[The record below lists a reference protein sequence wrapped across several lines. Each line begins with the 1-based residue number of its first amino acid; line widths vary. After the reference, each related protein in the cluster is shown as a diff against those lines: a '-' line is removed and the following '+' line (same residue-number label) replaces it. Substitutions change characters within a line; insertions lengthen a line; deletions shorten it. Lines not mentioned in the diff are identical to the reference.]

1 MKQERNNM
9 KRNSIM
15 KIILGIAILIPFIL
29 GNINCKGDVFKTLI
43 DDGGGDR
50 TPPDVISVMS
60 TAMDK
65 VRVEFSEDVDGV
77 SATETTNYTILGL
90 NVIDAEI
97 SANPKVV
104 VLTTDVQL
112 NETYYIAIDNVE
124 DMSGNSMALCNK
136 EFLGAEN
143 EPRILSVTAIK
154 VNQIRIMFSEDV
166 DVGSATYTINPS
178 LTYTSTGSAIY
189 SNPYVTITL
198 DTGVEMQ
205 STNYTV
211 EVDGVQDLEGYALHP
226 RYSSMS
232 FAGDARPRIAM
243 INSTSTT
250 SIRIQF
256 TEDVEEFSAEDINN
270 YQIIGVI
277 SGSITLTGCTATRD
291 SLNHTIVGIDHTLGG
306 NQSNESYQVI
316 VNNIKDSNENTVKT
330 NTTGYF
336 FGDGPPT
343 IASAYA
349 SGPNKVIVTFS
360 EPIKDDD
367 RTAAGTASNYSIEGL
382 TISAALVQGT
392 VGNPFTVVELTTST
406 QLQQIYTV
414 SLTTGIL
421 HAVDN
426 NATINSGYNMASFQ
440 GDGIPIITNAIAL
453 SNTQIKV
460 IFSEPVDKDTAET
473 TTNYSI
479 TAGGFPS
486 LSITNAERG
495 SDPNTNEVTL
505 TVSGQ
510 LYVSYTVAVSNVEDL
525 TGNTISGN
533 NTAMFAGIGTDN
545 TPPSLISVNANSSTL
560 LRVYFNEPVDQTTSE
575 TENNYFISNYASA
588 IITVSGTPTVDQTL
602 IITVANSITG
612 TDQITLTSRAAE
624 DASNWEFRYDNSETE
639 KTELIAYS
647 ITNVI
652 NSHSDSPVRAYNKD
666 NTVVLVSKTFG
677 GSSNTGKITIT
688 NNLGGNVT
696 IDTTYATPTYNQ
708 LGGSDT
714 ATRSPGNYSQ
724 VDLTLAAGL
733 SAGIYQLEVQNVED
747 TILPGNPIVSAK
759 ATFIVKS
766 TGDTTPPEL
775 AGVYAVDENHI
786 KLLFNEPVT
795 EISAS
800 NKDNFAIER
809 EIAQFTVDSAAID
822 PDYLTISYNDGSPTS
837 YTIYAKSANDFASN
851 EFEGGNPVSKTV
863 LNITKCLNFSPN
875 SPVRAHAEGA
885 TIYISLRTAGSGTIS
900 SIAASGFSIS
910 GVSITSADYSNNQT
924 IVSSSLNNDFP
935 REVILTLSTD
945 LVADSPTN
953 EYVITSTGV
962 GDLNEDT
969 NYNYGGK
976 QISLYL
982 WSGNSTPSGDT
993 EAPYI
998 VYVEAISDTMIR
1010 VVFNE
1015 EVNAADAATPSYYSL
1030 DNNLQ
1035 LDSTR
1040 NPYRDS
1046 NFTNT
1051 VIVYTTSMS
1060 ALTYTLTVTNIRD
1073 TSSSQNAI
1081 VSDSKSYTGLAAVT
1095 VDTGPVGNTIYG
1107 IGNVK
1112 NLAITSMVVYDYN
1125 DSDPSNDVIFIGT
1138 QNQSANLGKN
1148 SEVYVSEN
1156 TGVYFSLAATPGF
1169 GEEDQ
1174 EIVSSFAVKGST
1186 IYASTKP
1193 SAGIDLQVYSVDN
1206 PTGSTPYVWS
1216 QVTSDSTNNVYTY
1229 LAYFGVTTKRMY
1241 WTFSNKI
1248 LCETDWGTYL
1258 QEFND
1263 AIVNVNTTRA
1273 IVGYGGRLYI
1283 AGSNIASKMV
1293 VIRSKGTYAGDPAS
1307 GDEWEKVLDAASG
1320 LGMNGHNGASDANNS
1335 SAISLVAFK
1344 GYIYVSSVN
1353 TTSGAQVWR
1362 SQDGLTWDKVR
1373 DFGDSSLS
1381 APYYDT
1387 NNTQISSMCVNGNY
1401 LYLGTKNATDGAEAW
1416 RSPDGVSWN
1425 QFGSNGFGSDDYT
1438 EITSMV
1444 SYRNLIYFG
1453 MASSVG
1459 GAIFRSSN

>member
-1 MKQERNNM
+1 M
-9 KRNSIM
+9 KR
-15 KIILGIAILIPFIL
+15 KIIKNIIFSITILIPFVL
-29 GNINCKGDVFKTLI
+29 GNISCTGDVFKTLTE
-43 DDGGGDR
+43 DGNRDK
-50 TPPDVISVMS
+50 TPPEVLSVMS
-60 TAMDK
+60 TALDK

-77 SATETTNYTILGL
+77 SATEVTNYTILGI
-90 NVIDAEI
+90 NVTDAEI
-97 SANPKVV
+97 QANPKVV
-104 VLTTDVQL
+104 VLTTNVQL
-112 NETYYIAIDNVE
+112 NEDYDIAIENVE
-124 DMSGNSMALCNK
+124 DLSENSMALYSGV
-136 EFLGAEN
+136 FLGAQN
-143 EPRILSVTAIK
+143 EPRIVGVTAIK
-154 VNQIRIMFSEDV
+154 VNQIRIEFSEDV
-166 DVGSATYTINPS
+166 DVSSATYTFSPALTIN
-178 LTYTSTGSAIY
+178 GSPTY
-189 SNPYVTITL
+189 SNPYVTIIINE
-198 DTGVEMQ
+198 EMQ
-205 STNYTV
+205 DTHYTV
-211 EVDGVQDLEGYALHP
+211 EIDNVQDLEAYALHP
-226 RYSSMS
+226 RYNSMS
-232 FAGDARPRIAM
+232 FDGDARPRVAG
-243 INSTSTT
+243 INSTSMTT
-250 SIRIQF
+250 IRIKF
-256 TEDVEEFSAEDINN
+256 TEEVDATTAGNTSNYSIAETATPANTLSIVSASRDASDYSVVNITTGDQAEISYKVTINN
-270 YQIIGVI
+270 V
-277 SGSITLTGCTATRD
+277 
-291 SLNHTIVGIDHTLGG
+291 
-306 NQSNESYQVI
+306 E
-316 VNNIKDSNENTVKT
+316 DSNGNTVSAGT
-330 NTTGYF
+330 NGYF
-336 FGDGPPT
+336 FGDGPPA
-343 IASAYA
+343 IATAIA
-349 SGPNKVIVTFS
+349 SGPNRVLVTFS
-360 EPIKDDD
+360 ESVRSASDESD
-367 RTAAGTASNYSIEGL
+367 TATLNPLNYSISGL
-382 TISAALVQGT
+382 SVTGVEWPG
-392 VGNPFTVVELTTST
+392 GDPGDRTVVELSTST

-414 SLTTGIL
+414 FLTTDVL
-421 HAVDN
+421 EDN
-426 NATINSGYNMASFQ
+426 SDNLLESGYNTASFQ
-440 GDGIPIITNAIAL
+440 GDGIPIVTNAVAL

-460 IFSEPVDKDTAET
+460 IFSEPVDMNTAET

-486 LSITNAERG
+486 LIITNAERG

-575 TENNYFISNYASA
+575 TEGNYYLSNYANA
-588 IITVSGTPTVDQTL
+588 IITVSGTPAVDQTL
-602 IITVANSITG
+602 EITVTNSITG
-612 TDQITLTSRAAE
+612 TDQIILTSRVAE

-677 GSSNTGKITIT
+677 GSSDTGKITIN

-696 IDTTYATPTYNQ
+696 IDTTNATPTYYQ
-708 LGGSDT
+708 LGGADS
-714 ATRSPGNYSQ
+714 AIRSPGNYSQ
-724 VDLTLAAGL
+724 VDLTLVAGL
-733 SAGIYQLEVQNVED
+733 SAGIYQLEVQDVED

-809 EIAQFTVDSAAID
+809 EIARFTVAGNTSDGD
-822 PDYLTISYNDGSPTS
+822 TVTINYNDGSPKS
-837 YTIYAKSANDFASN
+837 YTVTGRSVNDFHNN
-851 EFEGGNPVSKTV
+851 EFDYGTV
-863 LNITKCLNFSPN
+863 ANTAINITKCFNFSPN
-875 SPVRAHAEGA
+875 SPVKAHYEGA
-885 TIYISLRTAGSGTIS
+885 TVYISLRTAGSGTIT
-900 SIAASGFSIS
+900 SITASGFSIS
-910 GVSITSADYSNNQT
+910 DVSITPADYSNNQT

-935 REVILTLSTD
+935 REVILTLSTN

-1015 EVNAADAATPSYYSL
+1015 EVNATDAATPSYYSL

-1046 NFTNT
+1046 NYTNT

-1081 VSDSKSYTGLAAVT
+1081 VSDSKIYTGLVAVT

-1112 NLAITSMVVYDYN
+1112 NLAVTSMVVYDYN

-1216 QVTSDSTNNVYTY
+1216 QVTSNSTNNVYTY
-1229 LAYFGVTTKRMY
+1229 LAYFGVTTQRMY
-1241 WTFSNKI
+1241 WTFAGQ
-1248 LCETDWGTYL
+1248 LWCENDWGTIL
-1258 QEFND
+1258 ENFAD
-1263 AIVNVNTTRA
+1263 VSTSRTAT
-1273 IVGYGGRLYI
+1273 GFGGRLYV
-1283 AGSNIASKMV
+1283 AGSNGAGKMV
-1293 VIRSKGTYAGDPAS
+1293 VIRSRGANAGDPAS
-1307 GDEWEKVLDAASG
+1307 GDEWEKVLDANNG
-1320 LGMNGHNGASDANNS
+1320 LGMNGYNGVSDASNT
-1335 SAISLVAFK
+1335 SAISMVVFK
-1344 GYIYVSSVN
+1344 GFIYVGSTN
-1353 TTSGAQVWR
+1353 AGGAQAWR

-1381 APYYDT
+1381 APYYDAS
-1387 NNTQISSMCVNGNY
+1387 NTQISSMCVNGNY
-1401 LYLGTKNATDGAEAW
+1401 LYIGTINNTDGAEAW
-1416 RSPDGVSWN
+1416 RSPDGISWN

-1453 MASSVG
+1453 MASSGG